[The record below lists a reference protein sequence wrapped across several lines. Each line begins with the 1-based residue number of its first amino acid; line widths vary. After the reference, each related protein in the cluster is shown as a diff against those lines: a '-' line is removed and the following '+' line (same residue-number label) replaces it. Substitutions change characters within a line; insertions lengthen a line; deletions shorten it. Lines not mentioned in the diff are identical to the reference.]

1 MEGEEERVM
10 GGDESQ
16 TETAADETSRH
27 PERSQTPDLR
37 ELGSV
42 GGSDTDE
49 SGHQALWPLSCGDIS
64 SRQVPR

>member
-16 TETAADETSRH
+16 TETAADETSRY
-27 PERSQTPDLR
+27 PERSQTSELR

-42 GGSDTDE
+42 GGSDADE

>member
-1 MEGEEERVM
+1 MEGEEERGM

-27 PERSQTPDLR
+27 PERSQTPELR

-42 GGSDTDE
+42 GGSDADE